1 VKARLSTCHN
11 LSVGTRTAPFSHAD
25 TASPRLGKP
34 AGRTR
39 TIAPLWILA
48 ALTLFAAVLRFATL
62 DVQSAWLDESAT
74 IVLVQRGF
82 GGMLSHLSSS
92 ESAPPLY
99 YVLIWGWTKVF
110 GTGVLGFRSFSATIG
125 TLTIPVLYAAGREI
139 SARVGLWLAALAT
152 VSPIMYYY
160 SQEAR
165 CYALLILFSA
175 AAIVY
180 WQRAMRTP
188 DGRNLTLWS
197 AMSVLAL
204 LTHYFAVFLFV
215 PEAIL
220 LVRRA
225 GTRPLRAPV
234 GAVLLIGIALAPLAY
249 SQRADGKADWIQNTS
264 LAARIGQAA
273 KQFLVGL
280 YGPVEILTAIVA
292 GLLAAGA
299 VGLAFRASD
308 FSQRRVSRDIA
319 IVACGAIALP
329 LLLSVTHVLD
339 VFDGRNVI
347 AAWTPWALLVA
358 IGLGAAGA
366 ARLRTALGIGL
377 CLLSL
382 LVVVAVDLTP
392 GYQRD
397 DWQGA
402 AAQLRPRV
410 PGRVIVT
417 PENGSL
423 PLGVYMSGL
432 SETTAPHISA
442 REIDFVAL
450 RTRRTDGSPLAPVL
464 PPHPP
469 PGFRLVATK
478 RAEAYAVARYVSS
491 RETATTATTLRRLS
505 GEPGAEI
512 AVQR

>member
-11 LSVGTRTAPFSHAD
+11 LSVGTRTAPLSHAA
-25 TASPRLGKP
+25 TGNPVLSKP
-34 AGRTR
+34 VGQARTL
-39 TIAPLWILA
+39 APLWILA

-99 YVLIWGWTKVF
+99 YVLVWGWTKVF
-110 GTGVLGFRSFSATIG
+110 GSGVLGFRSFSATIG
-125 TLTIPVLYAAGREI
+125 TLTIPILYAVGREI

-180 WQRAMRTP
+180 WQRAMRAP
-188 DGRNLTLWS
+188 DGRSLALWS
-197 AMSVLAL
+197 ALSALAL

-225 GTRPLRAPV
+225 GVRPLRAPI
-234 GAVLLIGIALAPLAY
+234 GAVVLVGIALAPLAY
-249 SQRADGKADWIQNTS
+249 SQRADGKADWIQSTS
-264 LAARIGQAA
+264 LAARVGQAA

-292 GLLAAGA
+292 GLLAAAA
-299 VGLAFRASD
+299 VVLTLRASES
-308 FSQRRVSRDIA
+308 SQRRMSRDIA

-329 LLLSVTHVLD
+329 LLLSLTHVLD
-339 VFDGRNVI
+339 VFNGRNVI

-366 ARLRTALGIGL
+366 ARLGAALGIGL

-397 DWQGA
+397 DWRGA
-402 AAQLRPRV
+402 AAQLQPRAAE
-410 PGRVIVT
+410 RVIVI

-423 PLGVYMSGL
+423 PLGIYMPGL
-432 SETTAPHISA
+432 RETEAPRLAA

-464 PPHPP
+464 PSKPP
-469 PGFRLVATK
+469 PGFRLAAVK
-478 RAEAYAVARYVSS
+478 RAEAYAVARYVAT
-491 RETATTATTLRRLS
+491 RKTAMTAVALRRLA
-505 GEPGAEI
+505 GEPGVEI
-512 AVQR
+512 AIQR